1 MVPAAESPLVSF
13 YRGTGRD
20 GEGRRLPE
28 IRQWPDE
35 RLEYTH
41 DYIQWMFPLR
51 ERSQFNYEAPVLDEA
66 AIAAFLD
73 DAWLRAELFE
83 SLKRMLVFYGLEWH
97 EGAVRRTGRFVER
110 ALDWVTVG
118 NHNHLRIT
126 RILKCLRLL
135 GLGDEARAF
144 FDCLAAV
151 YEEELT
157 KARPG
162 ISAVTFRFWS
172 DALRG

>member
-1 MVPAAESPLVSF
+1 MSPAIESPLVSF

-20 GEGRRLPE
+20 DAGRRLKE

-51 ERSQFNYEAPVLDEA
+51 ERSQFNYGAPVLDEA
-66 AIAAFLD
+66 AIAVFRD
-73 DAWLRAELFE
+73 DAALRAELFE
-83 SLKRMLVFYGLEWH
+83 SLKRMLLFYGLEWH
-97 EGAVRRTGRFVER
+97 EDAVRRTGRFAER
-110 ALDWVTVG
+110 ALDWVTAG

-135 GLGDEARAF
+135 GLAKEARAF

-151 YEEELT
+151 YEEERG
-157 KARPG
+157 KPRPG
-162 ISAVTFRFWS
+162 ISAVTFQFWS
-172 DALRG
+172 EALQA

>member
-1 MVPAAESPLVSF
+1 MTAAAESPLVSF
-13 YRGTGRD
+13 YGGTTRD
-20 GEGRRLPE
+20 DEGRWLQE

-51 ERSQFNYEAPVLDEA
+51 ERSQFNSGAPVLDEA
-66 AIAAFLD
+66 AIAVFLH
-73 DAWLRAELFE
+73 DAGLRAELFE

-97 EGAVRRTGRFVER
+97 EGAVRRTERFAER
-110 ALDWVTVG
+110 AGEWVAAG
-118 NHNHLRIT
+118 HHNHLRIT
-126 RILKCLRLL
+126 RILKCLTLL
-135 GLGDEARAF
+135 GLADEARAF
-144 FDCLAAV
+144 FNCLSAV
-151 YEEELT
+151 YEEERG

>member
-1 MVPAAESPLVSF
+1 MTPATESPLVSF

-20 GEGRRLPE
+20 GEGRWLAE

-35 RLEYTH
+35 RLEYRH
-41 DYIQWMFPLR
+41 DYIQWMFPLT
-51 ERSQFNYEAPVLDEA
+51 ERSQFNYGAPVLDEG
-66 AIAAFLD
+66 AIAAFLQ
-73 DAWLRAELFE
+73 DARLRAELFE

-97 EGAVRRTGRFVER
+97 ESAVRRTERFAER
-110 ALDWVTVG
+110 ALDWVTAG
-118 NHNHLRIT
+118 NHNQLRIT

-135 GLGDEARAF
+135 GLADEARAF

-151 YEEELT
+151 YEEERT